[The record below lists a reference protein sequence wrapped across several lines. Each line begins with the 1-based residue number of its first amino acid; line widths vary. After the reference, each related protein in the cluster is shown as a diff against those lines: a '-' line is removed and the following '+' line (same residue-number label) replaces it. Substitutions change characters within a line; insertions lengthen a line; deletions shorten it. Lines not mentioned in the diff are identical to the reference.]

1 MMRRLWV
8 TLTAIGGAGLLT
20 TIVLTV
26 IEGVKYRVRE
36 DQGLD
41 PVPAPTWIAIF
52 SYAGLTLFALAA
64 LALAITGLVALGRRK
79 SGRTM
84 ELPNR

>member
-8 TLTAIGGAGLLT
+8 TLTVIGGAGLLT

-41 PVPAPTWIAIF
+41 PVPAPTWVAIS
-52 SYAGLTLFALAA
+52 SYAGLSLFALAA
-64 LALAITGLVALGRRK
+64 VALAITAIVAFGLRK
-79 SGRTM
+79 SGRGV
-84 ELPNR
+84 L

>member
-1 MMRRLWV
+1 MTVLTMKRLWV
-8 TLTAIGGAGLLT
+8 TFTVVGSLGLLT

-41 PVPAPTWIAIF
+41 PVPAPTLVAVF
-52 SYAGLTLFALAA
+52 SDVGTYVFVLAVV
-64 LALAITGLVALGRRK
+64 ALAITGIVALGRRK
-79 SGRTM
+79 SR
-84 ELPNR
+84 